1 MFSQPLTGASRYRV
15 FGFLWATAPLRKSI
29 RNSPSITTNDLTEA
43 YVEFARSRNDAGHA
57 CDLRDLGRSE
67 RQASGSAADIE
78 NSIPSE
84 RPPNA
89 IRRAGCSVYMMI
101 PTECHLNKKA
111 TGGREEGHLL
121 GSYFDGRTS

>member
-57 CDLRDLGRSE
+57 CDLRDLGHSE
-67 RQASGSAADIE
+67 REASGSAADIE
-78 NSIPSE
+78 NSIPV
-84 RPPNA
+84 RKA
-89 IRRAGCSVYMMI
+89 
-101 PTECHLNKKA
+101 TECDPPCGVFRLHDDPDRMPL
-111 TGGREEGHLL
+111 E
-121 GSYFDGRTS
+121 